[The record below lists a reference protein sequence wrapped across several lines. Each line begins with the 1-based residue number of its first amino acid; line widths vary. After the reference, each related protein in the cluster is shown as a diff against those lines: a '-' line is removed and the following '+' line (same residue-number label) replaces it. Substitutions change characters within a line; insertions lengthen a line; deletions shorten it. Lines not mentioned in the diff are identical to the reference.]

1 MSFGTRS
8 SREKPDTAV
17 KVLGVRN
24 NSNKISIHKNKEW
37 DEIKAFEEEFN
48 EVSPPN

>member
-1 MSFGTRS
+1 MPFGTRS
-8 SREKPDTAV
+8 SREKPDTPV
-17 KVLGVRN
+17 KVLGTRN

-37 DEIKAFEEEFN
+37 DEIKEFH